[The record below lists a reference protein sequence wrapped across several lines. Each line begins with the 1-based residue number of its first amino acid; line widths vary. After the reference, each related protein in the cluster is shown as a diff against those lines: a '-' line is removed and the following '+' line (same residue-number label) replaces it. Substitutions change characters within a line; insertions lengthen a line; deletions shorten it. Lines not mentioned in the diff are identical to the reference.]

1 MASVSR
7 PGFQHTD
14 LTLIP
19 QMTLKANWLHLE
31 PVNVT
36 KYMEMGGGNRRLVP
50 VNFAVWS
57 RG

>member
-36 KYMEMGGGNRRLVP
+36 KYMEMGGGNRSCLLYTSD
-50 VNFAVWS
+50 AADD
-57 RG
+57 